1 MRAADILHFAWR
13 SLSGYGAR
21 TLLTVLAMSIG
32 VAAVV
37 VLTSLGEGARG
48 YVANQ
53 FASLGTNLLIVFP
66 GKTDTA
72 GASPG
77 VLVGRT
83 PRDLTLDDALSLY
96 RVRGVKRVAPMTIG
110 SAEVSVGALS
120 REVPVLGSTSEA
132 LEIRHMAVAAG
143 RFLPEGDPRST
154 ASIAVIGTKI
164 RRELFGP
171 RPALGE
177 WIRIGDRRFRV
188 IGVLAQQ
195 GVSLGFD
202 TDDLVIIPVASA
214 QALFNNPSLVRI
226 LIEVHSREGMEATRL
241 GVVDMLRER
250 RGEEDVTVV
259 TQDAVLATFDRV
271 LVALTLAVAGIAAIS
286 LGVAGILIMNVML
299 IAVSQRTREIGLLKA
314 VGAAPAQIRTLFFA
328 EAAVLALIGALVGLA
343 LGQLGSLAIRTT
355 YPQLPAVA
363 PWWAVAAALG
373 TALLTGIVFSLLPAR
388 RASRLDAAL
397 ALSRR

>member
-1 MRAADILHFAWR
+1 MRAYDIVRFAWR
-13 SLSGYGAR
+13 SLSGYRTR
-21 TLLTVLAMSIG
+21 TLLTVAAMAIG

-83 PRDLTLDDALSLY
+83 PRDLTLDDALALY
-96 RVRGVKRVAPMTIG
+96 RVRGVTRVGPMTIG
-110 SAEVSVGALS
+110 SAEVSAGGLS
-120 REVPVLGSTSEA
+120 REVPVLGTTSET
-132 LEIRHMAVAAG
+132 LEIRHMSMAAG
-143 RFLPEGDPRST
+143 RFLPEEDPRTT
-154 ASIAVIGTKI
+154 ASVAVIGTKI
-164 RRELFGP
+164 RRELFGARSP
-171 RPALGE
+171 LGE
-177 WIRIGDRRFRV
+177 WVRIGDRRFRV
-188 IGVLAQQ
+188 IGVLAPQ
-195 GVSLGFD
+195 GVSMGFD
-202 TDDLVIIPVASA
+202 TDELVIIPVASA

-226 LIEVHSREGMEATRL
+226 LVETRSRESMEAARR
-241 GVVDMLRER
+241 GVIDLLRER

-271 LVALTLAVAGIAAIS
+271 LLALTLAVAGIAGIS

-314 VGAAPAQIRTLFFA
+314 VGAAPGQIRTLFFA
-328 EAAVLALIGALVGLA
+328 EAAVLALVGAVVGLI
-343 LGQLGSLAIRTT
+343 LGQLGSFGIRTA
-355 YPQLPAVA
+355 YPVLPAVA
-363 PWWAVAAALG
+363 PWWAVLAGLG
-373 TALLTGIVFSLLPAR
+373 TALATGILFSLLPAR
-388 RASRLDAAL
+388 RAARLDAAL
-397 ALSRR
+397 ALSGR